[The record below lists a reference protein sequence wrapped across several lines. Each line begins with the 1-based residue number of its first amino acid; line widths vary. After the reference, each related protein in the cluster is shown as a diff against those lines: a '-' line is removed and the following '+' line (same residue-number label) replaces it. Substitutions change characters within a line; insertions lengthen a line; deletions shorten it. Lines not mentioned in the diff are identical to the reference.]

1 MFILLACTLLL
12 LFLMIYPYAVYPKL
26 LKLLMIFKKHS
37 LHSLDIPNINEDALP
52 SIAVLIAAYNESE
65 YIEDAIHTIYSQR
78 YPRCEVHV
86 GSDGST
92 DDTVKIIE
100 RLQQQYPNLYV
111 HALERRGKNAVNE
124 YLVSHSNSDVIVHLD
139 ADVRLQSGALYSMCS
154 RFTDASIG
162 AVIGTSID
170 APKHDSRDNHAA
182 EHSVYRSLEFQTRS
196 MESALSSTVT
206 SLGHFYAVRRI
217 YRKPLPNEQV
227 CDDYMPILHVLLE
240 HKRVLADPHACAY
253 EIRTSPPGMEFK
265 QAKRFAACGMATVG
279 EADALLSPKYGLIA
293 LFLWSRKMLRWLMPI
308 FYLLAICTSFL
319 AWHEGSNIGM
329 IIFHCLLGV
338 ILLSIPGFLGLRIII
353 IRQACIFVRL
363 QMSLLGAWIHV
374 LRSNASSTWERA

>member
-1 MFILLACTLLL
+1 MIIFLACTLFL
-12 LFLMIYPYAVYPKL
+12 LFLMIYPYAVYPPF
-26 LKLLMIFKKHS
+26 LKILMKFKRNT
-37 LHSLDIPNINEDALP
+37 LHSLDIPNIPEEHLP
-52 SIAVLIAAYNESE
+52 NIAVLIAAYNESE
-65 YIEDAIHTIYSQR
+65 YIEDAIHTIYAQR

-92 DDTVKIIE
+92 DDTVQIVE
-100 RLQQQYPNLYV
+100 RLQNQYPNLHV

-124 YLVSHSNSDVIVHLD
+124 YLVSHSQSDVIVHLD
-139 ADVRLQSGALYSMCS
+139 ADVRLQPGALYSMCS
-154 RFTDASIG
+154 RFTDANIG

-170 APKHDSRDNHAA
+170 APVNGTQDNHAA

-217 YRKPLPNEQV
+217 YRRSLPNEQV
-227 CDDYMPILHVLLE
+227 CDDYMPILQVLLE
-240 HKRVLADPHACAY
+240 HKRVLADPHACAF

-319 AWHEGSNIGM
+319 AWHEGSIIGM
-329 IIFHCLLGV
+329 IIFHCLIGL
-338 ILLSIPGFLGLRIII
+338 ILLSLPGFLGLRINI

-363 QMSLLGAWIHV
+363 QISLLGAWIHV

>member
-26 LKLLMIFKKHS
+26 LKLLMIFKKHA

-65 YIEDAIHTIYSQR
+65 YIEDAIHTIYAQR

-92 DDTVKIIE
+92 DDTVKIVE
-100 RLQQQYPNLYV
+100 RLQQQYPNLHV
-111 HALERRGKNAVNE
+111 HRLERRGKNAVNE

-154 RFTDASIG
+154 RFTDPHIG

-217 YRKPLPNEQV
+217 YRRPLSN
-227 CDDYMPILHVLLE
+227 D
-240 HKRVLADPHACAY
+240 KRVLADPHACAY

-308 FYLLAICTSFL
+308 FYLLEICTSFL
-319 AWHEGSNIGM
+319 AWHEGSIIGM